1 MTDPAAFVT
10 ARLPPPVMPP
20 VWVTSP
26 PAETVMAFPALL
38 VMPVNARLSSSFSVM
53 DEPSVVAVAAT
64 VEAARCTLMLPV
76 PAVSTTAEPVTSGV
90 ASPGVTSRIERP
102 AESVTVF
109 AADDT

>member
-1 MTDPAAFVT
+1 
-10 ARLPPPVMPP
+10 MPP
-20 VWVTSP
+20 VCVMSP

-38 VMPVNARLSSSFSVM
+38 VMPVNAKLSSSFSVM

-64 VEAARCTLMLPV
+64 VEAARWILMLPV
-76 PAVSTTAEPVTSGV
+76 PAVSNTADPLTSGV

-109 AADDT
+109 AVADT